1 MDKGKIVWSSR
12 AENELLLVLEFYIN
26 RNGNPGYSTKL
37 LDKVEKL
44 VALLSDYPSL
54 GYLTENKVTRV
65 VVKEEFL
72 IFYEVSNTSIEIV
85 SFWDARQDPEKRI
98 DKS

>member
-1 MDKGKIVWSSR
+1 MDEGKIVWSSR

-26 RNGNPGYSTKL
+26 RNGNTRYSTKL
-37 LDKVEKL
+37 LDKIEKW
-44 VALLSDYPSL
+44 VALLPNYPSL

-72 IFYEVSNTSIEIV
+72 IFYEVSTASIKIV

>member
-1 MDKGKIVWSSR
+1 M
-12 AENELLLVLEFYIN
+12 
-26 RNGNPGYSTKL
+26 
-37 LDKVEKL
+37 DKVEKL

-72 IFYEVSNTSIEIV
+72 IFYEVSNASIKIV